1 MSSRATGTS
10 TDMEPDERPWGTATV
25 LDRGLGFQV
34 KRLQVCPGRRLSL
47 QSHQRRS
54 EHWFVAAGVAT
65 AVVGEVEH
73 EIRQGGSIDI
83 PLGTRHRLGNS
94 SDDDLVVI
102 EMQRGEYFGDDDIHR
117 YEDDFGR
124 V

>member
-1 MSSRATGTS
+1 MTGAS
-10 TDMEPDERPWGTATV
+10 TEMEADERPWGTVTV
-25 LDRGLGFQV
+25 LDRGSGFQV
-34 KRLQVCPGRRLSL
+34 KRLRVRPGNRLSL
-47 QSHQRRS
+47 QSHRHRS

-73 EIRQGGSIDI
+73 EICQGGSIDI
-83 PLGTRHRLGNS
+83 PVGTRHRLANHR
-94 SDDDLVVI
+94 DDDLVVI
-102 EMQRGEYFGDDDIHR
+102 EMQRGKYFGDDDIQR